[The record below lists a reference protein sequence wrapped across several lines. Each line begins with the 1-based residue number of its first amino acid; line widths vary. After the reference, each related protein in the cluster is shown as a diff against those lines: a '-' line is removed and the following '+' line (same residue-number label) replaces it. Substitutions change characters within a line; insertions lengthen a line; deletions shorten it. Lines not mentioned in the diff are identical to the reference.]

1 LSELTAELGSPL
13 GSAVENS
20 APLDL
25 GPRPFDVRA
34 RQLESLC
41 RRATRPPLVAA
52 VGALL
57 VGYTAWG
64 YAAPW
69 LIASWLICV
78 CAIAFAH
85 RAFSHHILRHPPADP
100 LPALH
105 IQLLLMFASGVVI
118 GCASL
123 LLFSH
128 LPLERQALLTMT
140 LMFWIGAIAS
150 ATAAYARGFYV
161 HAIPI
166 LLPLALLWASAG
178 SVDDVALGALI
189 AMFGLVLGRVARDSD
204 RAARLSLEIHRDH
217 ERLIERLA
225 HERHQAGLARQ
236 AAQNAD
242 HAKSRFLAAASHD
255 LRQPLHTLSL
265 YSAAMQLRRL
275 DGDMVQISGNIDQA
289 VASLSALVDSLLD
302 ISRLDAGAIRP
313 QPQRIHLK
321 PFLAQ
326 IAADMEPAARK
337 RGLELQVSTSD
348 TQVDSDPALLE
359 RLVRSFLDNAIKHT
373 PQGSVALCAE
383 LDDGDVRIAVRDTGP
398 GIAPEERH
406 RIFEEFYQIGN
417 PERDRAQG
425 LGLGLAIARRL
436 ATLLHVRIELESSM
450 GQGSTFAVRMAP
462 ARSRPPEPAA
472 VNSASTERSLTG
484 VAILVIDDEPAV
496 RASMRTLLESWGC
509 RVLACGGL
517 DEAKAALAEE
527 RFEPQI
533 IVSDLRLRH
542 HENGIET
549 VRALQS
555 IVGPVPALVLTG
567 DIASE
572 RLRQVHASGLPMLH
586 KPVSAARLKEALVAL
601 LTDQASRSNQ
611 LGPKDAEG
619 AS

>member
-1 LSELTAELGSPL
+1 MSSAEES
-13 GSAVENS
+13 SATLN
-20 APLDL
+20 L
-25 GPRPFDVRA
+25 GPRAFDVRG
-34 RQLESLC
+34 RQLDSLC
-41 RRATRPPLVAA
+41 RRATRPRLLAA
-52 VGALL
+52 AGALL

-69 LIASWLICV
+69 LVTSWLICI
-78 CAIAFAH
+78 CAVAFAH
-85 RAFSHHILRHPPADP
+85 RAFSQRILRNPPADP
-100 LPALH
+100 LPALRLH
-105 IQLLLMFASGVVI
+105 VLLMFTSGVVI
-118 GCASL
+118 GCVSL
-123 LLFSH
+123 LLFPH

-140 LMFWIGAIAS
+140 LMFWVGAIAWT
-150 ATAAYARGFYV
+150 TAAYARAFYV
-161 HAIPI
+161 HAIPV
-166 LLPLALLWASAG
+166 LLPLALLWAIAG
-178 SVDDVALGALI
+178 AVDEVALGALI
-189 AMFGLVLGRVARDSD
+189 AMFGMVLGRIARDSD
-204 RAARLSLEIHRDH
+204 RATRLSFEIHRDH
-217 ERLIERLA
+217 ERLVERLA

-275 DGDMVQISGNIDQA
+275 DGDMAQISGNIDQA

-302 ISRLDAGAIRP
+302 ISRLDAGTIRP
-313 QPQRIHLK
+313 QSQRIHLK
-321 PFLAQ
+321 PLLAQ

-348 TQVDSDPALLE
+348 TQVDSDPAMLE
-359 RLVRSFLDNAIKHT
+359 RLVRTFLDNAIKHT
-373 PQGSVALCAE
+373 PQGRVALCAE

-398 GIAPEERH
+398 GIPVEERR

-436 ATLLHVRIELESSM
+436 AALLHVRIELESSM
-450 GQGSTFAVRMAP
+450 GEGSTFAVRMAP
-462 ARSRPPEPAA
+462 ARSRPPEAA
-472 VNSASTERSLTG
+472 ANSDSTERSLVG
-484 VAILVIDDEPAV
+484 VAILVVDDEPTV

-517 DEAKAALAEE
+517 DTAKEALQQEH
-527 RFEPQI
+527 FEPQI

-555 IVGPVPALVLTG
+555 IVGAVPALVLTG

-572 RLRQVHASGLPMLH
+572 RLRQVHQSGLPMLH
-586 KPVSAARLKEALVAL
+586 KPVSAGRLKEALVAL
-601 LTDQASRSNQ
+601 LASRTSGLDSKN
-611 LGPKDAEG
+611 AEDG
-619 AS
+619 KLT